1 MSNQPPQHIEG
12 IKTSLEHVFK
22 ALEELK
28 DNHKETQ
35 ASIVELKVALAQSKG
50 STNERSKVGDWVMSA
65 VISLLTSL
73 GMAKLL
79 IGSAAQGQK

>member
-1 MSNQPPQHIEG
+1 VNSQPPQHIEG
-12 IKTSLEHVFK
+12 IRASLDHVSTTLK
-22 ALEELK
+22 ELK
-28 DNHKETQ
+28 DAHKETQ

-79 IGSAAQGQK
+79 IGAGAQGQK